1 MPIHSGLSD
10 HQLVFL
16 LKEGNQ
22 PAMTA
27 IFERYWERLFAVAL
41 NRLDS
46 QEEAEECVQDV
57 FINLWRLRET
67 LDLKYSL
74 YTYLSAAVRYR
85 VLELL
90 DARYRQSKHAPDV
103 LSYLLENNSTVHS
116 PESSL
121 LEKELLS
128 RVEAIV
134 ERLPEKC
141 RIVYRLSRE
150 EGKSHKEISAEL
162 NISQKTVEAHLT
174 KAIKDIKGNLHAYL
188 PGFVIW
194 FFFR

>member
-85 VLELL
+85 VLDLL
-90 DARYRQSKHAPDV
+90 DARYRQSQHAPDV
-103 LSYLLENNSTVHS
+103 LSYLLENNSTVLS

-121 LEKELLS
+121 LEKELLDHI
-128 RVEAIV
+128 EAIV

-174 KAIKDIKGNLHAYL
+174 RAIKDIKGNLPAYI

-194 FFFR
+194 FFFL